1 MLISVIVPV
10 YNAEKYLRECLDSI
24 VNQTYQNIEIILVD
38 DGSTDGSG
46 AICDEYAD
54 KDIRIMVI
62 HSTNKGVTAA
72 RINAFETSSGDY
84 ITFVDAD
91 DFLDCNMFKKMLNT
105 IMEDNTDI
113 IVCQYINYDS
123 KTKKQEKSI
132 LRPPIGIYYK
142 EDIVRLLKKNFLYNE
157 KTGMAE
163 MTPFL
168 CAKLIKREFVQ
179 EILNVELG
187 LSYNEDQVGIFT
199 LLLRINSMSIIQ
211 DYFYYYRHHSVQA
224 TAVYNDRL
232 WERIADSM
240 QRFRELDRNDY
251 LTIQLPQKCFLML
264 FECTTKAIKS
274 GIDIA
279 IINCEIDDYLNR
291 LPYTFNA
298 KFTTPKNKIKF
309 FLIKY
314 KLIAILKM
322 IFTAKSFLSR
332 VIV

>member
-10 YNAEKYLRECLDSI
+10 YNAEKYIRACLDSI
-24 VNQTYQNIEIILVD
+24 VNQTYKNLEIILVD
-38 DGSTDGSG
+38 DGSTDASG

-54 KDIRIMVI
+54 KDIRIKVI
-62 HSTNKGVTAA
+62 HSANKGVTAA

-91 DFLDCNMFKKMLNT
+91 DFLDCNMFKKMLDT

-113 IVCQYINYDS
+113 IVCQYINYNS
-123 KTKKQEKSI
+123 KTKKQEKSM
-132 LRPPIGIYYK
+132 LRPHIGIYYK
-142 EDIVRLLKKNFLYNE
+142 EGIVRLLKKNFLYNE

-163 MTPFL
+163 MSPFL

-179 EILNVELG
+179 ETLNVEVG
-187 LSYNEDQVGIFT
+187 LSYNEDQVGIFA
-199 LLLRINSMSIIQ
+199 LLLRINSMSVIQ

-224 TAVYNDRL
+224 TAVYTDRL

-264 FECTTKAIKS
+264 FECISKALKS
-274 GIDIA
+274 GMY
-279 IINCEIDDYLNR
+279 INTVNTEIDKYLSR
-291 LPYTFNA
+291 LPNTLDA
-298 KFTTPKNKIKF
+298 KFSTKKNKIKVF
-309 FLIKY
+309 IVEYRMTVVLKIIFLLK
-314 KLIAILKM
+314 KL
-322 IFTAKSFLSR
+322 FR
-332 VIV
+332 H

>member
-10 YNAEKYLRECLDSI
+10 YNAEKYLRTCLDSI
-24 VNQTYQNIEIILVD
+24 VNQTYKNLEIILVD

-54 KDIRIMVI
+54 KDVRIKVI

-72 RINAFETSSGDY
+72 RINAFKTSSGDY

-91 DFLDCNMFKKMLNT
+91 DFLDCNMFKKMLDT

-123 KTKKQEKSI
+123 KTKKQEKSM

-157 KTGMAE
+157 KTGIADMP
-163 MTPFL
+163 PFL
-168 CAKLIKREFVQ
+168 WAKLIKREFVQ
-179 EILNVELG
+179 EILNVEIG

-224 TAVYNDRL
+224 TAVYTDRL

-240 QRFRELDRNDY
+240 QRFRELDSSNY
-251 LTIQLPQKCFLML
+251 LVIQLPQKCFMML
-264 FECTTKAIKS
+264 FECTTKAIKC
-274 GIDIA
+274 GIDIKTV
-279 IINCEIDDYLNR
+279 NKEIDKYLSS
-291 LPYTFNA
+291 LPNTIDA
-298 KFTTPKNKIKF
+298 KFCKRKNKIKVF
-309 FLIKY
+309 IVKY
-314 KLIAILKM
+314 RMTIALKYIFVLKKL
-322 IFTAKSFLSR
+322 FGH
-332 VIV
+332 

>member
-24 VNQTYQNIEIILVD
+24 VNQTYKNIEIILVD
-38 DGSTDGSG
+38 DGSTDASG

-54 KDIRIMVI
+54 KDIRIKVI
-62 HSTNKGVTAA
+62 HSANKGVTAA

-91 DFLDCNMFKKMLNT
+91 DFLDCNMFKKMLDT
-105 IMEDNTDI
+105 VMEDNNDI

-123 KTKKQEKSI
+123 KTKKQEKSM

-142 EDIVRLLKKNFLYNE
+142 EGIVRLLKKNFLYNE

-163 MTPFL
+163 MPPFL

-179 EILNVELG
+179 ETLNVEVG
-187 LSYNEDQVGIFT
+187 LSYNEDQVGIFA
-199 LLLRINSMSIIQ
+199 LLLRINSMSVIQ

-224 TAVYNDRL
+224 TAVYTDRL

-264 FECTTKAIKS
+264 FECTIKAIKC
-274 GIDIA
+274 GIDIT
-279 IINCEIDDYLNR
+279 IINREIDKYLIR
-291 LPYTFNA
+291 LPYAFNA
-298 KFTTPKNKIKF
+298 EFASRKNKIKKL
-309 FLIKY
+309 LIKY
-314 KLIAILKM
+314 KFIVILKM
-322 IFTAKSFLSR
+322 IFTTKSFLNR
-332 VIV
+332 FIV

>member
-1 MLISVIVPV
+1 MPVISVIVPV
-10 YNAEKYLRECLDSI
+10 YNAEKYLRTCLDSI
-24 VNQTYQNIEIILVD
+24 VNQTYKNLEIILVD

-54 KDIRIMVI
+54 KDVRIKVI

-72 RINAFETSSGDY
+72 RINAFKTSSGDY

-91 DFLDCNMFKKMLNT
+91 DFLDCNMFKKMLDT

-123 KTKKQEKSI
+123 KTKKQEKSM

-142 EDIVRLLKKNFLYNE
+142 EDIVCLVKKNFLYNE

-163 MTPFL
+163 MPPFL
-168 CAKLIKREFVQ
+168 WAKLIKREFVQ
-179 EILNVELG
+179 EILNVEVG
-187 LSYNEDQVGIFT
+187 LSYNEDQVGIFA

-224 TAVYNDRL
+224 TAVYTDRL

-240 QRFRELDRNDY
+240 QRFRELDSSNY
-251 LTIQLPQKCFLML
+251 LVIQLPQKCFMML
-264 FECTTKAIKS
+264 FECTTKAIKC
-274 GIDIA
+274 GIDIKTV
-279 IINCEIDDYLNR
+279 NKEIDKYLSS
-291 LPYTFNA
+291 LPNTIDA
-298 KFTTPKNKIKF
+298 KFCKRKNKIKVFIVKYRMTNALKYIF
-309 FLIKY
+309 FLK
-314 KLIAILKM
+314 KL
-322 IFTAKSFLSR
+322 FGH
-332 VIV
+332 

>member
-24 VNQTYQNIEIILVD
+24 VNQTYHNIEIILVD
-38 DGSTDGSG
+38 DGSTDASG

-54 KDIRIMVI
+54 KDIRIKVI
-62 HSTNKGVTAA
+62 HSANKGVTAA

-91 DFLDCNMFKKMLNT
+91 DFLDCNMFKKMLDT
-105 IMEDNTDI
+105 VMEDNNDI

-123 KTKKQEKSI
+123 KTKKQEKSM

-142 EDIVRLLKKNFLYNE
+142 EGIVRLLKKNFLYNE

-163 MTPFL
+163 MPPFL

-179 EILNVELG
+179 ETLNVEVG
-187 LSYNEDQVGIFT
+187 LSYNEDQVGIFA
-199 LLLRINSMSIIQ
+199 LLLRINSMSVIQ

-224 TAVYNDRL
+224 TAVYTDRL

-264 FECTTKAIKS
+264 FECTTKAIKC
-274 GIDIA
+274 GIDIKTV
-279 IINCEIDDYLNR
+279 NKEIDKYLSC
-291 LPYTFNA
+291 LPNTIDA
-298 KFTTPKNKIKF
+298 KFCKRKNKIKVFIVKYRMTIALKYIF
-309 FLIKY
+309 FLK
-314 KLIAILKM
+314 KL
-322 IFTAKSFLSR
+322 FGH
-332 VIV
+332 

>member
-10 YNAEKYLRECLDSI
+10 YNAEKYLRTCLDSI
-24 VNQTYQNIEIILVD
+24 VNQTYKNLEIILVD

-54 KDIRIMVI
+54 KDVRIKVI

-72 RINAFETSSGDY
+72 RINAFKTSSGDY

-91 DFLDCNMFKKMLNT
+91 DFLDCNMFKKMLDT

-123 KTKKQEKSI
+123 KTKKQEKSM

-142 EDIVRLLKKNFLYNE
+142 EDIVCLVKKNFLYNE

-163 MTPFL
+163 MPPFL

-179 EILNVELG
+179 EILNVEVG
-187 LSYNEDQVGIFT
+187 LSYNEDQVGIFA

-224 TAVYNDRL
+224 TAVYTDRL

-240 QRFRELDRNDY
+240 QRFRELDSSNY
-251 LTIQLPQKCFLML
+251 LVIQLPQKCFMML
-264 FECTTKAIKS
+264 FECTTKAIKC
-274 GIDIA
+274 GIDIKTV
-279 IINCEIDDYLNR
+279 NKEIDKYLSS
-291 LPYTFNA
+291 LPNTIDA
-298 KFTTPKNKIKF
+298 KFCKRKKITYNKLRKF
-309 FLIKY
+309 NSK
-314 KLIAILKM
+314 
-322 IFTAKSFLSR
+322 R
-332 VIV
+332 

>member
-24 VNQTYQNIEIILVD
+24 VNQTYKNIEIILVD

-46 AICDEYAD
+46 TICDEYAD
-54 KDIRIMVI
+54 KDVRIKVI

-72 RINAFETSSGDY
+72 RINAFKASSGDY

-91 DFLDCNMFKKMLNT
+91 DFLNCNMFKKMLDT

-123 KTKKQEKSI
+123 KTKKQEKSM

-163 MTPFL
+163 MPPFL
-168 CAKLIKREFVQ
+168 WAKLIKREFVQ
-179 EILNVELG
+179 EILNVEVG
-187 LSYNEDQVGIFT
+187 LSYNEDQVGIFA

-224 TAVYNDRL
+224 TAAYKDRL

-240 QRFRELDRNDY
+240 QRFRELDRHDY
-251 LTIQLPQKCFLML
+251 LTIQLPQKCFMML
-264 FECTTKAIKS
+264 FECTTKALKC
-274 GIDIA
+274 GIDITT
-279 IINCEIDDYLNR
+279 INHEIDKYLIK
-291 LPYTFNA
+291 LPYTSNA
-298 KFTTPKNKIKF
+298 EFITLKNRIKK

-314 KLIAILKM
+314 KFTLILKA
-322 IFTAKSFLSR
+322 IFAAKSFLR
-332 VIV
+332 R

>member
-10 YNAEKYLRECLDSI
+10 YNAEKYLRTCLDSI
-24 VNQTYQNIEIILVD
+24 VNQTYKNLEIILVD

-54 KDIRIMVI
+54 KDVRIKVI

-72 RINAFETSSGDY
+72 RINAFKTSSGDY

-91 DFLDCNMFKKMLNT
+91 DFLDCNMFKKMLDT

-123 KTKKQEKSI
+123 KTKKQEKSM

-157 KTGMAE
+157 KTGIAE
-163 MTPFL
+163 MPPFL
-168 CAKLIKREFVQ
+168 WAKLIKREFVQ
-179 EILNVELG
+179 EILNVEIG

-224 TAVYNDRL
+224 TAVYTDRL

-240 QRFRELDRNDY
+240 QRFRELDSSNY
-251 LTIQLPQKCFLML
+251 LVIQLPQKCFMML
-264 FECTTKAIKS
+264 FECTTKAIKC
-274 GIDIA
+274 GIDIKTV
-279 IINCEIDDYLNR
+279 NKEIDKYLSS
-291 LPYTFNA
+291 LPNTIDA
-298 KFTTPKNKIKF
+298 KFCKRKNKIKVF
-309 FLIKY
+309 IVKY
-314 KLIAILKM
+314 RMTIALKYIFVLKKL
-322 IFTAKSFLSR
+322 FGH
-332 VIV
+332 

>member
-10 YNAEKYLRECLDSI
+10 YNAEKYLRTCLDSI
-24 VNQTYQNIEIILVD
+24 VNQTYKNLEIILVD

-54 KDIRIMVI
+54 KDVRIKVI

-72 RINAFETSSGDY
+72 RINAFKTSSGDY

-91 DFLDCNMFKKMLNT
+91 DFLDCNMFKKMLDT

-123 KTKKQEKSI
+123 KTKKQEKSM

-157 KTGMAE
+157 KTGIAE
-163 MTPFL
+163 MPPFL
-168 CAKLIKREFVQ
+168 WAKLIKREFVQ
-179 EILNVELG
+179 EILNVEIG

-224 TAVYNDRL
+224 TSVYTDRL

-240 QRFRELDRNDY
+240 QRFRELDSSNY
-251 LTIQLPQKCFLML
+251 LVIQLPQKCFMML
-264 FECTTKAIKS
+264 FECTTKAIKC
-274 GIDIA
+274 GIDIKTV
-279 IINCEIDDYLNR
+279 NKEIDKYLSS
-291 LPYTFNA
+291 LPNTIDA
-298 KFTTPKNKIKF
+298 KFCKRKNKIKVF
-309 FLIKY
+309 IVKY
-314 KLIAILKM
+314 RMTIALKYIFVLKKL
-322 IFTAKSFLSR
+322 FGH
-332 VIV
+332 